1 MQKQEKGHGTDKG
14 LLAGLLGLSVDD
26 TRIKISLIWIFQK
39 SLDINLNILKIL
51 TGIQML
57 SIS

>member
-1 MQKQEKGHGTDKG
+1 MQKTGKGHGTDKG

-26 TRIKISLIWIFQK
+26 TRIKNIFDLDISK
-39 SLDINLNILKIL
+39 SLNINLNILKIL